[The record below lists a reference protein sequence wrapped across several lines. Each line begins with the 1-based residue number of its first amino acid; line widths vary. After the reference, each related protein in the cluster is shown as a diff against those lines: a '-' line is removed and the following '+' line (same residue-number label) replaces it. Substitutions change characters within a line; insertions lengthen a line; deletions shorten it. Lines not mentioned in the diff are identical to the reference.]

1 MCGTE
6 IIVWIDRLACM
17 AAVIAIVLTAFGLML
32 GIMKPTAAL
41 RRIGIIAGIVVF
53 FTVVPGVLA
62 QVWTGMSVWQQ
73 LGVATIGA
81 VTWLFLFPRSRTKS
95 RRKE

>member
-1 MCGTE
+1 ME
-6 IIVWIDRLACM
+6 IIAWIDRIAGM
-17 AAVIAIVLTAFGLML
+17 AAVIAIILTAVGLML
-32 GIMKPTAAL
+32 GILKPAAAL

-62 QVWTGMSVWQQ
+62 QAWNNLSVWQQ
-73 LGVATIGA
+73 LGIA
-81 VTWLFLFPRSRTKS
+81 VLGTVIWLCLFPQSHAKS